1 MPQGPIASWTRQD
14 YEVAAQEYFES
25 LPLEHFMES
34 TPHATQ
40 RKITLESF
48 DLIKLERPEL
58 EMCSE
63 LLIQYPMNGGLGQ
76 VCPDNMLLETET
88 PLEALGSFNLP
99 FESGRRIL
107 WTFEYVSPDS
117 HRKDYIENARK
128 YGRELKIPYYMVFDP
143 HAKELDLFRLSGS
156 DYVSVRP
163 NAAGRLP
170 VPELELEV
178 GLLDGW
184 VRYWFRGRLIP
195 LPAELQQQ
203 LDEMA
208 EQLDKAREEAV
219 LERRRAEREAKLAQR
234 QAKRADEEKKRADE
248 AARKATEAKKEARAA
263 IKQAKK
269 TEQLM
274 AEKDVEVE
282 RLRNLLAQ
290 IQGGGTVGK

>member
-1 MPQGPIASWTRQD
+1 MPQGPIASWTRAD

-34 TPHATQ
+34 TPLATQ

-63 LLIQYPMNGGLGQ
+63 LLIQYPLNGGLGQ

-88 PLEALGSFNLP
+88 PLEPLGSFNLP

-117 HRKDYIENARK
+117 HRKDYIDNARK

-143 HAKELDLFRLSGS
+143 HSKELDLFRLSGS
-156 DYVSVRP
+156 DYASVRP
-163 NAAGRLP
+163 NAVGRLP
-170 VPELELEV
+170 VPELELEI

-195 LPAELQQQ
+195 LLAELQQQ
-203 LDEMA
+203 IDEMA
-208 EQLDKAREEAV
+208 DRLDKAREEAV
-219 LERRRAEREAKLAQR
+219 LEQRRAERAT
-234 QAKRADEEKKRADE
+234 KRADEEKKLTERATKRAEEATKHAEEATKHAEE
-248 AARKATEAKKEARAA
+248 AAR
-263 IKQAKK
+263 
-269 TEQLM
+269 
-274 AEKDVEVE
+274 
-282 RLRNLLAQ
+282 
-290 IQGGGTVGK
+290 